1 MSGALSYHAG
11 LSAEHQVAAH
21 YQRGGS
27 EITAQ
32 RWRGRY
38 GGEID
43 LIARDGDIVIFVEVK
58 KSTTHAVAASHL
70 SLRQVRR
77 IWASADEFV
86 ATHPEAAN
94 MNMRF
99 DVALVDA
106 AGQIEILQNAYC
118 LT

>member
-1 MSGALSYHAG
+1 MPGF
-11 LSAEHQVAAH
+11 SAEHQVAAH

-27 EITAQ
+27 RIDAH

-43 LIARDGDIVIFVEVK
+43 LIAREGDTVIFVEVK
-58 KSTTHAVAASHL
+58 KSRRHAVAASHL
-70 SLRQVRR
+70 SQRQIRR

-94 MNMRF
+94 LNMRF
-99 DVALVDA
+99 DVALIDEL
-106 AGQIEILQNAYC
+106 GRIEILENAYC
-118 LT
+118 LI